1 MTKTKK
7 RLLFIINNLNCGGAE
22 KALISLLQ
30 TIDYE
35 KNSVDLFLFKQ
46 EGLFLNQIP
55 ANVNLLDVPKNYHYF
70 DMPLKRALLS
80 NLKIGN
86 FKVAFYRIM
95 FGLIYKIEKTHAVKE
110 QRGWKYLKNVLAPLT
125 KKYDVAIG
133 FLEKTPNYFCIDK
146 VSARK
151 KIGFVMND
159 YDKLKMDKTIDNYY
173 FSKLDF
179 IVQDSEESN
188 IIMKKNFPQ
197 FAHKTVVIKSII
209 SAISVQQLAQQTITD
224 LPEGFKIIS
233 VGRLTYQKGY
243 DIAMAAINIIAK
255 KGLNFKWIILG
266 DGDEEKIL
274 KQKVIDYNLQDK
286 VFFFG
291 IKENHY
297 PYLKQADIFLH
308 TARFEGFGIVIS
320 EAKILQKPIVLTNF
334 NVAKTHI
341 NDGVNGFIAEMN
353 AESVAYKLELLM
365 TNNNLQKQFSQNLS
379 KDNFGTENEIEKFY
393 AIIK

>member
-1 MTKTKK
+1 MKKTI
-7 RLLFIINNLNCGGAE
+7 LFTMNNLNCGGAE
-22 KALISLLQ
+22 KSLISLLQ
-30 TIDYE
+30 TIDYSKYE
-35 KNSVDLFLFKQ
+35 VDLFLFKH
-46 EGLFLNQIP
+46 EGIFLNQIP
-55 ANVNLLDVPKNYHYF
+55 KKVKLLEQPKEYRFF
-70 DMPLKRALLS
+70 DMSFKKAIIES
-80 NLKIGN
+80 IKIG
-86 FKVAFYRIM
+86 RIDILFARIAM
-95 FGLIYKIEKTHAVKE
+95 SLIYKSTNSTSVKE
-110 QRGWKYLKNVLAPLT
+110 QKAWKYISKCIPKLI
-125 KKYDVAIG
+125 KKYHFSVG
-133 FLEKTPNYFCIDK
+133 YLQRTPNYFCVDK
-146 VSARK
+146 TNADL
-151 KIGFVMND
+151 KIGYVLND
-159 YDKLKMDKTIDNYY
+159 YDELKMDKTIDNYY
-173 FSKLDF
+173 LSKLDF

-188 IIMKKNFPQ
+188 VIMKKNFPQ

-224 LPEGFKIIS
+224 LPEGFIIIS

-243 DIAMAAINIIAK
+243 DIAMDAINLIAK

-274 KQKVIDYNLQDK
+274 KQKVIDYNLQEK
-286 VFFFG
+286 VFFLG

-353 AESVAYKLELLM
+353 AEAVAYKLELLM

-379 KDNFGTENEIEKFY
+379 KDNFGTENENF
-393 AIIK
+393 